1 MNHFVRSQSAKPQI
15 VLKATVKEEDG
26 NDVSVTVRLYG
37 PNTDYVISCRR
48 ELQAIKYLLA
58 TGFCA
63 NLLAVFGNGMVQSFI
78 NSRTL
83 IPSNMINAKLAAEI
97 AKELRRFH

>member
-1 MNHFVRSQSAKPQI
+1 MNHFVWSQPAKPQI
-15 VLKATVKEEDG
+15 GCICKEDG

-37 PNTDYVISCRR
+37 PNTDYVISCGRK
-48 ELQAIKYLLA
+48 LQAIKYLSA
-58 TGFCA
+58 TGFGA
-63 NLLAVFGNGMVQSFI
+63 NLLVVFGNGMVQSFI
-78 NSRTL
+78 NARTL